1 MHLQRT
7 VLFAGMVASLFLA
20 AGRATAAEGPA
31 TVQAPKVQAQ
41 AAKPTGD
48 TVQSQLEASNWVL
61 DGKADAPRVIY
72 TFTDPN
78 CKYCNKFWEAARPW
92 VDAGKVQLR
101 HILVGV
107 IRDDSPAKAAA
118 ILQAPDRSAALLENE
133 KKAGQGGITPAFSVS
148 PDVRK
153 TLDAHRKLM
162 MSLGF
167 RGTPG
172 IVVID
177 GQGGTKSYGGMPR
190 PAALPEVFGPL

>member
-20 AGRATAAEGPA
+20 AGWATAAEGPA
-31 TVQAPKVQAQ
+31 MAQAPKVQTQ
-41 AAKPTGD
+41 AGD
-48 TVQSQLEASNWVL
+48 TVQSQLEASTWVL

-118 ILQAPDRSAALLENE
+118 ILQATDRTAALLENE

-148 PDVRK
+148 PDMRK
-153 TLDAHRKLM
+153 TLDAHHKLM
-162 MSLGF
+162 LSLGF

-172 IVVID
+172 IVVL
-177 GQGGTKSYGGMPR
+177 QETGGIKSYGGMPR

>member
-7 VLFAGMVASLFLA
+7 VLFAGMAASLFLA
-20 AGRATAAEGPA
+20 AGRASAAEGPA
-31 TVQAPKVQAQ
+31 TAQAPQAKAQ
-41 AAKPTGD
+41 AAPMSAKMWTK
-48 TVQSQLEASNWVL
+48 LETSAWVR
-61 DGKADAPRVIY
+61 DGKADAPCVSDTY
-72 TFTDPN
+72 TGPN
-78 CKYCNKFWEAARPW
+78 CKYCHKFWEAARPW

-118 ILQAPDRSAALLENE
+118 ILQAPDRAAALMEHE
-133 KKAGQGGITPAFSVS
+133 RKSAQGGIAPAFSVS

-153 TLDAHRKLM
+153 ALEAHRKLM

-177 GQGGTKSYGGMPR
+177 SQGGTKSYGGMPR
-190 PAALPEVFGPL
+190 DAALPEVFGAL

>member
-1 MHLQRT
+1 MFLQRPI
-7 VLFAGMVASLFLA
+7 LFTAMAASLLLA
-20 AGRATAAEGPA
+20 AGHGLAAPA
-31 TVQAPKVQAQ
+31 DRPAVTDAPQDP
-41 AAKPTGD
+41 AAKAAD
-48 TVQSQLEASNWVL
+48 DKLRAQLQASTWVL

-118 ILQAPDRSAALLENE
+118 ILQAKDRTAALLENE

-148 PDVRK
+148 PDMRK
-153 TLDAHRKLM
+153 TLDAHHKLM
-162 MSLGF
+162 LSLGF

-172 IVVID
+172 IVVL
-177 GQGGTKSYGGMPR
+177 QETGGIKSYGGMPR
-190 PAALPEVFGPL
+190 EAALPEVFGAR